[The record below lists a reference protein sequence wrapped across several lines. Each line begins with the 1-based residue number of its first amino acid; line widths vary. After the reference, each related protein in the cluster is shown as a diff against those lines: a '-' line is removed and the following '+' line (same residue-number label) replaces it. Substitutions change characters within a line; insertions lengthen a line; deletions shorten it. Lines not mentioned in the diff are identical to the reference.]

1 MIFTSYTPSLSTIYA
16 LETNYPVISIE
27 STAKSIY
34 ALFRDA
40 TGLALGMRR
49 FDSARV
55 RAELRAALRMLNS
68 VTFGQL

>member
-1 MIFTSYTPSLSTIYA
+1 M
-16 LETNYPVISIE
+16 ISIE
-27 STAKSIY
+27 YTAKSIY
-34 ALFRDA
+34 ALFREP